1 MLFILLLQFIRS
13 ELVATYMLLLYD
25 MKDGHAAH
33 YLLLLHYVKCR
44 GPVYV
49 NDTHIKCRQVVVYML
64 VLYYINC
71 VAIYSLLLC
80 MSRGILLFICYCYT
94 MYSVN
99 MLPFICYCYSVDIH
113 PFRFFLILTKM
124 FSGRNILLI
133 LAPVYPSGCRI

>member
-1 MLFILLLQFIRS
+1 
-13 ELVATYMLLLYD
+13 MLLLYN
-25 MKDGHAAH
+25 MKDGHAAMYTLLVYDIKWGH
-33 YLLLLHYVKCR
+33 AAIYLLLLHYMKCR

-49 NDTHIKCRQVVVYML
+49 IATHIKCRQVVVYML

-71 VAIYSLLLC
+71 VAIYALLLC